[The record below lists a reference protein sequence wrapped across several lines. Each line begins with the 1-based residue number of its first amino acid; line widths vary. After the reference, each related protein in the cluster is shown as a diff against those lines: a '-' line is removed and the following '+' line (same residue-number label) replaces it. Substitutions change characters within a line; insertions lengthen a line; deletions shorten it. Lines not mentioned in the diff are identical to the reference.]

1 MIGVFARATVK
12 PGHSQD
18 FEKLSRTLLEKSLNE
33 QGVVSYDFGPMTGD
47 DSANEFAFIE
57 RWESI
62 EALEAHME
70 TDHYKKADE
79 DCQAFLAEPM
89 QISIY
94 EIEA

>member
-18 FEKLSRTLLEKSLNE
+18 FEKLSRTLHNKSLSE
-33 QGVVSYDFGPMTGD
+33 QGVISYDFGPAQGST
-47 DSANEFAFIE
+47 AENEFAFIE

-70 TDHYKKADE
+70 TEHYKKADT
-79 DCQAFLAEPM
+79 DCQDFLAEPM

-94 EIEA
+94 EISE